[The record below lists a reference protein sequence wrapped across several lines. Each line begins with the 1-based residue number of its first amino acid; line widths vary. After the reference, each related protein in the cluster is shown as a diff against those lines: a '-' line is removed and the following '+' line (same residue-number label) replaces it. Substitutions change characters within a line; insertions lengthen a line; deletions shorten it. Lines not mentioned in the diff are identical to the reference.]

1 VLLRIAYVGICGT
14 DLEMFEGSLGYYRSG
29 GGTYPIVPGHE
40 CVGTVVQLGPR
51 VTSVDLGDRVV
62 VECIQG
68 CGECDACR
76 TDNAIRCP
84 QRQELGVLHQDGGYA
99 EYMVARA
106 RYLHRVPADLSMAR
120 AALTEPLA
128 VVTKALRRLGAT
140 DQDAGRRSIA
150 IVGAGTIGQLAARVL
165 SHRGHNVTLI
175 DSSQRRLATI
185 GDTLRTST
193 SLEVARQCEWLIEAT
208 GNQAALSPLLR
219 EAATGSSVL
228 LLGLPY
234 ASERFTF
241 ESVVASDLAIIGS
254 VGSSGRDYR
263 EALALLPSL
272 DLDAFLGV
280 TMPLEKYEEAWALVR
295 SREHLKVML
304 RMEGNQGTS

>member
-1 VLLRIAYVGICGT
+1 
-14 DLEMFEGSLGYYRSG
+14 M
-29 GGTYPIVPGHE
+29 GTYPIVPGHE
-40 CVGTVVQLGPR
+40 CVGTVVRLGPL
-51 VTSVDLGDRVV
+51 VTSVDLGEKVV

-84 QRQELGVLHQDGGYA
+84 QRQELGVLSRDGGYA

-106 RYLHRVPADLSMAR
+106 RYLHRVPTDLSLAR

-128 VVTKALRRLGAT
+128 VVIKALRRLGST
-140 DQDAGRRSIA
+140 DQDSQRRSVA

-165 SHRGHNVTLI
+165 THRGHEVTLI
-175 DSSQRRLATI
+175 DSSEHRLATI

-193 SLEVARQCEWLIEAT
+193 SLATARQCEWLIEAT
-208 GNQAALSPLLR
+208 GNQVALSQLLR

-234 ASERFTF
+234 APERFSF
-241 ESVVASDLAIIGS
+241 ESVVAFDLSIIGS
-254 VGSSGRDYR
+254 VGSSSRDYR
-263 EALALLPSL
+263 EALALLPLL

-280 TMPLEKYEEAWALVR
+280 TVPLERYEEAWALVR
-295 SREHLKVML
+295 SRKHLKVML
-304 RMEGNQGTS
+304 RMEGGQGTS